1 MILKKKYAVVN
12 SQYRQK
18 YLTVHSSRQYS
29 LLSSI
34 MDVIEKIYNNSVWCN
49 NVLQGLKFSITFCMS
64 LVLGLFNYVGNIS

>member
-12 SQYRQK
+12 SQYCQK
-18 YLTVHSSRQYS
+18 YLTVHSSRQCS

-49 NVLQGLKFSITFCMS
+49 VLQGLKFSITFCVS
-64 LVLGLFNYVGNIS
+64 LVLGLFKNVRNLS

>member
-1 MILKKKYAVVN
+1 
-12 SQYRQK
+12 
-18 YLTVHSSRQYS
+18 
-29 LLSSI
+29 